1 MRIGGPSLGGE
12 ELCVLTVI
20 WKEKDLVIISDVG

>member
-12 ELCVLTVI
+12 ELGVLTVI